1 MYTAEGRFFCTYL
14 VTLAIHKLF
23 AYALSMAQHKLKAH
37 HSEKEEKG
45 WSNWGLFFIFLV
57 VIDSLFILQILH
69 ALYLYPIIQIGSM
82 SVVIVALLGSFI
94 ILSLSLLHLT
104 TLSIYL
110 FVRRPR
116 DWRLF
121 VSISV
126 LMVSIF
132 FLYKYDLAGTVQ
144 GYIEKATIQN
154 ESVIAKKT
162 ALRFLQEC
170 RVNDLVLTKKYGA
183 KLTYNGIGPE
193 AASVKTVYIGEND
206 IQDVYSAVK
215 AKGDE
220 CGQEI
225 KIYNDGTL
233 SNIK

>member
-1 MYTAEGRFFCTYL
+1 
-14 VTLAIHKLF
+14 
-23 AYALSMAQHKLKAH
+23 MAQHSSKAH
-37 HSEKEEKG
+37 HTTKEEKG

-69 ALYLYPIIQIGSM
+69 ALFLYPLIQIGSM

-94 ILSLSLLHLT
+94 VLVLSIMHIIAI
-104 TLSIYL
+104 SIYL
-110 FVRRPR
+110 CIRRPR

-121 VSISV
+121 MSIAVLIVSGF
-126 LMVSIF
+126 L
-132 FLYKYDLAGTVQ
+132 LYKYDLAGTVQ
-144 GYIEKATIQN
+144 GYVEKATIQN
-154 ESVIAKKT
+154 ESFIAKKT

-193 AASVKTVYIGEND
+193 ASSVKTVYIDEND

-233 SNIK
+233 DNLK

>member
-1 MYTAEGRFFCTYL
+1 
-14 VTLAIHKLF
+14 
-23 AYALSMAQHKLKAH
+23 
-37 HSEKEEKG
+37 
-45 WSNWGLFFIFLV
+45 
-57 VIDSLFILQILH
+57 
-69 ALYLYPIIQIGSM
+69 M

-94 ILSLSLLHLT
+94 VLSLSLLHLIT
-104 TLSIYL
+104 VSIYL

-121 VSISV
+121 VSIAV
-126 LMVSIF
+126 LMLSVF

-183 KLTYNGIGPE
+183 KVTYNGTGAETSSI
-193 AASVKTVYIGEND
+193 KTVYIAEND
-206 IQDVYSAVK
+206 IQDVVNAVR

-233 SNIK
+233 DTIK